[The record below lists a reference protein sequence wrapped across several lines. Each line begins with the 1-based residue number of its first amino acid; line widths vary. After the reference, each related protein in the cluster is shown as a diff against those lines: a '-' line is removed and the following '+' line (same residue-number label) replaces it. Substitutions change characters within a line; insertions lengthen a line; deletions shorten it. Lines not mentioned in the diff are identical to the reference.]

1 MRSRGNEGTNMTF
14 SEALDKL
21 NLGYRITHT
30 TLGSLSHILSPKD
43 SVFVKVKPQQDDTP
57 CYQKLTVLNM
67 NEFYVHTIGDTDSYL
82 TNNLS
87 KFKKSV
93 GWQIDY
99 I

>member
-1 MRSRGNEGTNMTF
+1 MTF

-21 NLGYRITHT
+21 ALGHRVTHA
-30 TLGSLSHILSPKD
+30 TLGSLSPILSPKS
-43 SVFVKVKPQQDDTP
+43 SVFVNVKPQDDPLIDTH

-67 NEFYVHTIGDTDSYL
+67 NEFYVHTIGGTDSYL

-93 GWQIDY
+93 GWKIDY

>member
-1 MRSRGNEGTNMTF
+1 MTF

-21 NLGYRITHT
+21 ALGYRITHA
-30 TLGSLSHILSPKD
+30 TLGSLSPILSPKG
-43 SVFVKVKPQQDDTP
+43 SVFVNIKPQQDDTP

-67 NEFYVHTIGDTDSYL
+67 NEFYVHTISTDSYL

-93 GWQIDY
+93 GWQINY

>member
-1 MRSRGNEGTNMTF
+1 MTF

-21 NLGYRITHT
+21 NLGYRITHP
-30 TLGSLSHILSPKD
+30 TLGSLSPILSPKG
-43 SVFVKVKPQQDDTP
+43 SVFVNVKPQDDPLIDTH

-67 NEFYVHTIGDTDSYL
+67 NEFYVHTISTDSYL

-93 GWQIDY
+93 GWQINY

>member
-1 MRSRGNEGTNMTF
+1 MTF

-21 NLGYRITHT
+21 ALGYRITHP
-30 TLGSLSHILSPKD
+30 TLGSLSPILSPKG
-43 SVFVKVKPQQDDTP
+43 SVFVTIKPQDDTH

-67 NEFYVHTIGDTDSYL
+67 NEFYVHTIGGTDSYL